1 MILEVLLV
9 LFFLREFFKSNSHFT
24 SSYYILL
31 FYGCFVDL
39 LFCPGWIAKRHD
51 DDDDRHRVGVME
63 YFGIVEWYGDQWFA
77 AWNFSLV
84 LNKASVLMLPMKQQ
98 RIWSPLNL
106 TLLIIFTLIFP
117 FIINAASLYEPY
129 CIYLHI
135 DAIRCPDFQYGL
147 LMRVLI
153 VNCVSG
159 IAGIILV
166 FVAVKMSQS
175 TSSASVKCERR
186 LLITATVSSI
196 LLGATYFFYAVGYF
210 LSLQPDNMEAVS
222 TCYNFGDVMF
232 LFQHYGSIALV
243 LVIVPKFRHAFY
255 KFCSFGKWKAESFKT
270 TAITLT
276 ASSNFNKP
284 LTIK

>member
-1 MILEVLLV
+1 
-9 LFFLREFFKSNSHFT
+9 
-24 SSYYILL
+24 
-31 FYGCFVDL
+31 
-39 LFCPGWIAKRHD
+39 
-51 DDDDRHRVGVME
+51 ME

-84 LNKASVLMLPMKQQ
+84 LNKASVLMFPMKQQ
-98 RIWSPLNL
+98 KIWSPLNL

-135 DAIRCPDFQYGL
+135 DEIRCPDYQYGL

-186 LLITATVSSI
+186 LLITATASSI

-210 LSLQPDNMEAVS
+210 VSLEPDNMEAVS

-255 KFCSFGKWKAESFKT
+255 KFCTFGKWKVGNGLMKGKT
-270 TAITLT
+270 ITVIT
-276 ASSNFNKP
+276 SSNIKP
-284 LTIK
+284 TTK